1 MKYMPDFINLGQNW
15 EIPKITWRGRARGE
29 VSMMYIWNIAS
40 FFSELQPSM
49 LELRPLDALFAHNG
63 CIRFINIIR
72 TTKIILWP
80 WCLCIRFNQHKSAP
94 DHMLVVDILS
104 EDIFSS
110 GFAARVHDHSQTSRA
125 NYKVNY

>member
-1 MKYMPDFINLGQNW
+1 MLDFINLGQNW
-15 EIPKITWRGRARGE
+15 EIIKITWRGGARGE

-40 FFSELQPSM
+40 FFLELQPSM
-49 LELRPLDALFAHNG
+49 LELRPPDALFAHNG
-63 CIRFINIIR
+63 CISFINIIR

-94 DHMLVVDILS
+94 DHMLVVVDILS

-110 GFAARVHDHSQTSRA
+110 GFAARVHAHSPTSRA
-125 NYKVNY
+125 TYKVNY